1 MRTAPKVI
9 PTQPQCTYVIH
20 YAGNRWLYQSFY
32 HYLNNLAGRTADET
46 VYQCECL
53 LDAVAASRPGTKMIR
68 KPKFSL
74 RVNVLETLT
83 EGFRNV
89 GDRHNGVR
97 IALAHD
103 RFEGVE
109 LSTANDHHD
118 HRLLDARIHTGRL

>member
-46 VYQCECL
+46 VYQCERL
-53 LDAVAASRPGTKMIR
+53 LDGTQ
-68 KPKFSL
+68 SAL

>member
-1 MRTAPKVI
+1 MKRFINVN
-9 PTQPQCTYVIH
+9 VFWM
-20 YAGNRWLYQSFY
+20 RWLP
-32 HYLNNLAGRTADET
+32 LAPA
-46 VYQCECL
+46 Q
-53 LDAVAASRPGTKMIR
+53 KMIR

-109 LSTANDHHD
+109 LST
-118 HRLLDARIHTGRL
+118 G